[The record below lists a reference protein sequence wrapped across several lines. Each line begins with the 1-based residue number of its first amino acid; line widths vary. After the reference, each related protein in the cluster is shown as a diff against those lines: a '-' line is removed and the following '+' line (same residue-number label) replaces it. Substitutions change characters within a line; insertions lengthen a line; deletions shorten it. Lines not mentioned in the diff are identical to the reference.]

1 MYAEKIKRMLESEDL
16 TVMTESEGVSL
27 ENIQINASA
36 KAEELAKV
44 ALAINNEAAN
54 AFDIPEA
61 VFNGNITENPMQ
73 RMNLSHMHAAL
84 WRK

>member
-1 MYAEKIKRMLESEDL
+1 MYAEKIKRLLESEDL

-44 ALAINNEAAN
+44 AW
-54 AFDIPEA
+54 P
-61 VFNGNITENPMQ
+61 
-73 RMNLSHMHAAL
+73 
-84 WRK
+84 